1 MTELDAQIQVDHGLF
16 LLKKVLEDL
25 NTITPIDVAID
36 RACNRDRLRELRQD
50 AITVLTSII
59 EAKTFLG
66 YDCEREQEMIN
77 KIKRLGGQGH

>member
-1 MTELDAQIQVDHGLF
+1 MVCF
-16 LLKKVLEDL
+16 YLKKVLEDL
-25 NTITPIDVAID
+25 STITPIDIAID

-66 YDCEREQEMIN
+66 CDYEREQKMIN
-77 KIKRLGGQGH
+77 QIKSLGGQSY

>member
-50 AITVLTSII
+50 AIKVLTSMI

-66 YDCEREQEMIN
+66 CDYEREQKMIN
-77 KIKRLGGQGH
+77 QIKSLGGQSY

>member
-25 NTITPIDVAID
+25 NTITPIDIAID

-66 YDCEREQEMIN
+66 CDYEREQKMTN
-77 KIKRLGGQGH
+77 QIKSLGGQSY